1 MGSLWTP
8 DGERQVPP
16 PEQNT
21 PTAAP
26 EPEDDPLR
34 AAAAAIGVDL
44 DALDDEEKAQLRAE
58 LEEMMRVRRQ
68 VAATPVA
75 DVLANHMMRLFD
87 LVTIYLEASPPGF
100 AEAATVIEAY
110 RGTLDAVEDRL
121 GDHAPMLRD
130 ALGQAQMLFV
140 QVKDA
145 TGPPADQGSG

>member
-1 MGSLWTP
+1 
-8 DGERQVPP
+8 
-16 PEQNT
+16 
-21 PTAAP
+21 
-26 EPEDDPLR
+26 
-34 AAAAAIGVDL
+34 
-44 DALDDEEKAQLRAE
+44 
-58 LEEMMRVRRQ
+58 

-110 RGTLDAVEDRL
+110 RGMLEAVRDRL
-121 GDHAPMLRD
+121 GDHAAMLGE

-145 TGPPADQGSG
+145 TAAPGTGGSET